1 MMKQAI
7 ISIKSFQG
15 IEGEE
20 EKIEL
25 TTEGKYALNGE
36 EALLTYDES
45 SILGVKKVKT
55 YLHCRKPD
63 AVILKRTGEIEA
75 RLVIEKGKSHL
86 CKYALSVGELMLDIT
101 GEEISMDLD
110 ENGGEIK
117 IFYRIDAAKKTLSKN
132 RIEITVRTR
141 EDE

>member
-1 MMKQAI
+1 M
-7 ISIKSFQG
+7 
-15 IEGEE
+15 
-20 EKIEL
+20 L
-25 TTEGKYALNGE
+25 T
-36 EALLTYDES
+36 
-45 SILGVKKVKT
+45 
-55 YLHCRKPD
+55 
-63 AVILKRTGEIEA
+63 
-75 RLVIEKGKSHL
+75 KGKSHL

-117 IFYRIDAAKKTLSKN
+117 IFYRIDAAKKALSKN